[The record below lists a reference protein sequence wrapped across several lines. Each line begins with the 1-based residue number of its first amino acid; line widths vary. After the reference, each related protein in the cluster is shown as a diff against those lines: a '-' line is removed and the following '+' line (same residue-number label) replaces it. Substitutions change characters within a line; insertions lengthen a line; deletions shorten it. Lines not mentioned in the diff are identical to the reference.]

1 MATKLTAELDMNA
14 AMEKVN
20 KAVTQTEDGQEGKS
34 RYVNLRLKEVE
45 YKKIGHIATDAGITN
60 TAFCK
65 MATMYMADLVN
76 AGSYLISRGG
86 FVPLRK
92 G

>member
-1 MATKLTAELDMNA
+1 MATKLHTELDTGA
-14 AMEKVN
+14 AMDTVN
-20 KAVTQTEDGQEGKS
+20 KAVTKKEDESEGKN
-34 RYVNLRLKEVE
+34 RFVNLRLKEVE

-65 MATMYMADLVN
+65 MAALYMADLVK
-76 AGSYLISRGG
+76 AGVYSISRGG
-86 FVPLRK
+86 FIPLRK

>member
-1 MATKLTAELDMNA
+1 MATKLTADIDMGS
-14 AMEKVN
+14 AMENVN
-20 KAVTQTEDGQEGKS
+20 KAVTKTEDDPEGKN
-34 RYVNLRLKEVE
+34 RYVNLRLKVAE

-65 MATMYMADLVN
+65 MAALYMADLVKS
-76 AGSYLISRGG
+76 GSYSISRGG

-92 G
+92 W